1 MTWNLEHGVPKMMF
15 LFLPGNHKFLR
26 CNFSILFHS
35 FWCIFPYI
43 FPRYFGRKPGKIIEK
58 TMRFPDLCYP
68 LVIKHGESMRIPRL
82 VKPEVKRPSVMPV
95 KAGPDR
101 SDFHKTNL
109 QDFHFKH

>member
-15 LFLPGNHKFLR
+15 LFLPGIIISR
-26 CNFSILFHS
+26 CKFSIFFHS
-35 FWCIFPYI
+35 FLCI
-43 FPRYFGRKPGKIIEK
+43 FPRYFKGESLGKSSTSIN
-58 TMRFPDLCYP
+58 
-68 LVIKHGESMRIPRL
+68 HGESMGIPRL

-109 QDFHFKH
+109 QDFRFKH

>member
-1 MTWNLEHGVPKMMF
+1 
-15 LFLPGNHKFLR
+15 
-26 CNFSILFHS
+26 
-35 FWCIFPYI
+35 
-43 FPRYFGRKPGKIIEK
+43 
-58 TMRFPDLCYP
+58 MRFPDLCYP